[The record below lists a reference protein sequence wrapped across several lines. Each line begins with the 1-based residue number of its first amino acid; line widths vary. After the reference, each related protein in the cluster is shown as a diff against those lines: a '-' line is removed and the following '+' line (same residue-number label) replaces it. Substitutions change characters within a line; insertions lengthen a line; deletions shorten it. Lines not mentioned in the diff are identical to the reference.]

1 MKKGKGAVQ
10 GIILSD
16 TVRLRLYAS
25 QGMINQKTLLLWR
38 FQMGLITWSPGHRND
53 LCRSEIDSF
62 CSSFFDT
69 ETSERFSRI
78 ERRWSPAMDLVD
90 EKGEYVLRADLP
102 GLKKEDV
109 KVDVEDGVLTVSGER
124 KSEHEEKERGYQRFE
139 RRFGGFRRS
148 LTLPDGVDTKSISAT
163 VSEGVLEVRIPKPE
177 ERKPQRVDIEV
188 SESSGTI
195 EGSADEPD
203 SDKDKQED
211 K

>member
-1 MKKGKGAVQ
+1 
-10 GIILSD
+10 
-16 TVRLRLYAS
+16 
-25 QGMINQKTLLLWR
+25 
-38 FQMGLITWSPGHRND
+38 MGLITWSPAHGKG

-69 ETSERFSRI
+69 ETSAHFSQI

-102 GLKKEDV
+102 SLKKEDV
-109 KVDVEDGVLTVSGER
+109 KVDVEDGILTVSGER
-124 KSEHEEKERGYQRFE
+124 KSEHEEKERSYHRFE
-139 RRFGGFRRS
+139 RRFGSFRRS
-148 LTLPDGVDTKSISAT
+148 LTLPDGVDPKSISAT

-203 SDKDKQED
+203 SDEDKQED